1 MAVLIAVIVIFAA
14 LNMVCAAIDDKK
26 ALRLCVFIYWML
38 VLMYGL
44 TRGLEV

>member
-26 ALRLCVFIYWML
+26 ALRLCVFIYWKIGRAH
-38 VLMYGL
+38 V
-44 TRGLEV
+44 

>member
-1 MAVLIAVIVIFAA
+1 MSVLIAVIVIFAA

-26 ALRLCVFIYWML
+26 ALRMCVVIYWML
-38 VLMYGL
+38 VLMYWL